1 MEKQAKMV
9 TEAEER
15 WKCIKQLSDVAS
27 GAPPLRIPLEAFV
40 QMRVFDTI
48 IARANIHLR
57 VMTDSRYELRRREV
71 SDGGRGLDGLELNVY
86 DRWSGMERKVQS
98 ISGGESFMASLSLAI
113 GLSEEI
119 QANAGGVRLESMF
132 IDEGFGSLDHESL
145 QLVMKALNSLLD
157 SDRLIGIISHVDV
170 LKSNITNQL
179 VIEKNA
185 KNGHSQVHI
194 RQT

>member
-119 QANAGGVRLESMF
+119 QANAGGVRLESLF